1 MSDGNPGQD
10 FPRECGASR
19 KGWGGWCWVGLGGW
33 SHQIAIV
40 SVMVWGVVVESLG
53 SGPDSL
59 C

>member
-1 MSDGNPGQD
+1 MTETQVKIS
-10 FPRECGASR
+10 RESGASG
-19 KGWGGWCWVGLGGW
+19 KGWGGWCWGGLGGW
-33 SHQIAIV
+33 SHQVAIV

>member
-1 MSDGNPGQD
+1 MLDINALKERD
-10 FPRECGASR
+10 
-19 KGWGGWCWVGLGGW
+19 
-33 SHQIAIV
+33 V